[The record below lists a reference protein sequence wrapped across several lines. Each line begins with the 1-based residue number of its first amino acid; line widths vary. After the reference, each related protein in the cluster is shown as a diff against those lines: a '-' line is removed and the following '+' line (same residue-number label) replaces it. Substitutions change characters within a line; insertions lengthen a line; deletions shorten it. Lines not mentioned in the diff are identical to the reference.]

1 MILHGEED
9 KVTDKSVSKQL
20 YDVASSSDK
29 TFKLYPEM
37 WHGLLYGETLE
48 NIRIVFS
55 DIINWLEEKSCHGN
69 SRIEREQKQENE
81 DVVKG

>member
-1 MILHGEED
+1 MLLHGEED

-48 NIRIVFS
+48 NIKIVFS
-55 DIINWLEEKSCHGN
+55 DIINWLEEKSCYAN